1 MFLKMQH
8 MLLTTSS
15 GQEELKFLSPGI
27 CGKHGTG
34 IFVGVIS
41 CICIDITYL
50 KGMCISP
57 N

>member
-1 MFLKMQH
+1 MQN
-8 MLLTTSS
+8 MQITINS
-15 GQEELKFLSPGI
+15 GQEELKFLSPSI
-27 CGKHGTG
+27 FGKHSTE

-50 KGMCISP
+50 RGMCISP